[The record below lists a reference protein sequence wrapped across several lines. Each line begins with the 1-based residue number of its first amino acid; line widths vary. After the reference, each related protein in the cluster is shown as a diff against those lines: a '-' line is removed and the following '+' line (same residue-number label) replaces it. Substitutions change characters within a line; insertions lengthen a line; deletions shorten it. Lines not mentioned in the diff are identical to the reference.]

1 MILPCG
7 VGGSSCVDGSGSI
20 TYPMFKTGTG
30 LRWVGLPSKKCLEQ
44 TRERLKNSMI
54 CITNYPFMIIIVH
67 IQFTGVMSI
76 AQNIVFFICT
86 ENKSENIMLKFE
98 EINCM
103 LYMMV
108 TLTFVSYVLGVHCF
122 HSQALAEVDAYSIQR
137 YMVRILYISQ
147 HISSDIHL
155 DALIKKFKKL
165 FVLFQIPLS

>member
-1 MILPCG
+1 
-7 VGGSSCVDGSGSI
+7 
-20 TYPMFKTGTG
+20 
-30 LRWVGLPSKKCLEQ
+30 
-44 TRERLKNSMI
+44 
-54 CITNYPFMIIIVH
+54 MIIIVH
-67 IQFTGVMSI
+67 VQITGVMSI
-76 AQNIVFFICT
+76 AQNIVFFIYT

-155 DALIKKFKKL
+155 DALIKIVKKL